1 LTQEQENE
9 IREAFDLFDTDN
21 SGTIDANELK
31 VAMKALGFEANDQEV
46 KQMIASI
53 DTDGSGTI
61 DYEEF
66 LNMMTAK
73 MSEQDSLDEIK
84 KAFHLFDPDNS
95 GITFEKLKRVAIELG
110 EELTDEEIREMIREA
125 SANDRVT
132 FEDFAAIMTKATKY

>member
-1 LTQEQENE
+1 MV
-9 IREAFDLFDTDN
+9 
-21 SGTIDANELK
+21 GTIDANELK

-73 MSEQDSLDEIK
+73 MVRGSY
-84 KAFHLFDPDNS
+84 AF
-95 GITFEKLKRVAIELG
+95 
-110 EELTDEEIREMIREA
+110 
-125 SANDRVT
+125 
-132 FEDFAAIMTKATKY
+132 KYV

>member
-1 LTQEQENE
+1 L
-9 IREAFDLFDTDN
+9 I
-21 SGTIDANELK
+21 GTIDANELK

-73 MSEQDSLDEIK
+73 MVR
-84 KAFHLFDPDNS
+84 
-95 GITFEKLKRVAIELG
+95 TF
-110 EELTDEEIREMIREA
+110 
-125 SANDRVT
+125 
-132 FEDFAAIMTKATKY
+132 

>member
-1 LTQEQENE
+1 
-9 IREAFDLFDTDN
+9 
-21 SGTIDANELK
+21 
-31 VAMKALGFEANDQEV
+31 MKALGFEANDQEV

-73 MSEQDSLDEIK
+73 MVRDINAPLNTTLTTMQQSEQDSLDEIK
-84 KAFHLFDPDNS
+84 KAFHLFDPDNT

-125 SANDRVT
+125 SAS
-132 FEDFAAIMTKATKY
+132 K

>member
-1 LTQEQENE
+1 M
-9 IREAFDLFDTDN
+9 I
-21 SGTIDANELK
+21 GTIDANELK

-73 MSEQDSLDEIK
+73 MVR
-84 KAFHLFDPDNS
+84 
-95 GITFEKLKRVAIELG
+95 TFETSKTP
-110 EELTDEEIREMIREA
+110 LTP
-125 SANDRVT
+125 
-132 FEDFAAIMTKATKY
+132 

>member
-1 LTQEQENE
+1 M
-9 IREAFDLFDTDN
+9 I
-21 SGTIDANELK
+21 GTIDANELK

-73 MSEQDSLDEIK
+73 MVR
-84 KAFHLFDPDNS
+84 
-95 GITFEKLKRVAIELG
+95 TF
-110 EELTDEEIREMIREA
+110 
-125 SANDRVT
+125 
-132 FEDFAAIMTKATKY
+132 

>member
-1 LTQEQENE
+1 M
-9 IREAFDLFDTDN
+9 I
-21 SGTIDANELK
+21 GTIDANELK

-73 MSEQDSLDEIK
+73 MVR
-84 KAFHLFDPDNS
+84 
-95 GITFEKLKRVAIELG
+95 TFKTSKTP
-110 EELTDEEIREMIREA
+110 LTP
-125 SANDRVT
+125 
-132 FEDFAAIMTKATKY
+132 

>member
-1 LTQEQENE
+1 L
-9 IREAFDLFDTDN
+9 I
-21 SGTIDANELK
+21 GTIDANELK

-73 MSEQDSLDEIK
+73 MVR
-84 KAFHLFDPDNS
+84 
-95 GITFEKLKRVAIELG
+95 TFETSKTP
-110 EELTDEEIREMIREA
+110 LTP
-125 SANDRVT
+125 
-132 FEDFAAIMTKATKY
+132 